1 MFQTIL
7 KLFISLVL
15 CLLSAAV
22 SADVLIKIATVA
34 PKDSVW
40 HLYLKK
46 VDQRWQQLSEGEVR
60 LKIYAGTLGDEDDI
74 MRRVR
79 IGQLDAATLST
90 AGLSSIDQATKAMHI
105 PLAFASNE
113 EMEFVQKRI
122 SKKLDAVL
130 QQKGF
135 KALAWGEVGWVHFF
149 TKEPVR
155 TPDDLKKLKLF
166 TWSANAT
173 TEEKIWHELGF
184 QTLSLSSVDIMPAL
198 QTGMISAFQAPP
210 LVALANQWFPFTP
223 YMTDLKWAPL
233 TGATIIS
240 DKAWGKIPSEFRERM
255 VEIVHEENVV
265 LQQQVRDLE
274 KQAKS
279 AMQKRGLKIV
289 TVSDADFQRWH
300 EAVAKVY
307 PEIRSTVIP
316 ESYFDEVLR
325 LRDEYR
331 QAAEPQMLIR
341 R

>member
-1 MFQTIL
+1 
-7 KLFISLVL
+7 
-15 CLLSAAV
+15 
-22 SADVLIKIATVA
+22 
-34 PKDSVW
+34 
-40 HLYLKK
+40 
-46 VDQRWQQLSEGEVR
+46 
-60 LKIYAGTLGDEDDI
+60 
-74 MRRVR
+74 
-79 IGQLDAATLST
+79 
-90 AGLSSIDQATKAMHI
+90 
-105 PLAFASNE
+105 
-113 EMEFVQKRI
+113 
-122 SKKLDAVL
+122 
-130 QQKGF
+130 
-135 KALAWGEVGWVHFF
+135 
-149 TKEPVR
+149 
-155 TPDDLKKLKLF
+155 
-166 TWSANAT
+166 
-173 TEEKIWHELGF
+173 
-184 QTLSLSSVDIMPAL
+184 MPAL

-233 TGATIIS
+233 VGATIIS
-240 DKAWGKIPSEFRERM
+240 ERAWGKIPPQFRERM
-255 VEIVHEENVV
+255 VEIVREENVV

-300 EAVAKVY
+300 EAVEKVY